1 MPEELSPESKLY
13 VKEEIEKVRNE
24 FKEGLKDAQSK
35 ATKTFTTVALIV
47 GLLASMGV
55 YGLAKSSIKN
65 AVEDELS
72 KTTIKNLATDANMLV
87 VEIEN
92 IKVRAKALV
101 TDANT
106 YVKVVRDDID
116 KLKSELLVAIE
127 NHESQAKTL
136 AMDVNTYVKQA
147 REDIDRIKKEV
158 DTLVVKLIR
167 SELTNLGLSNQK
179 IEQIH
184 EHRQNAIDGG
194 FTWIGNIALIWGTH
208 TSTKSSGEVFPIGW
222 DHFQND
228 CFTVLTSLPGEV
240 VILDDNKSFRFNRIF
255 GYSGSRDF
263 TFLAIGY

>member
-13 VKEEIEKVRNE
+13 VKEELEKVRNE

-35 ATKTFTTVALIV
+35 TTKIFSTVALII

-65 AVEDELS
+65 AIEDELS
-72 KTTIKNLATDANMLV
+72 KTTIKKLETDANMIL
-87 VEIEN
+87 VEIESFEGQ
-92 IKVRAKALV
+92 AKELV

-106 YVKVVRDDID
+106 YVKVARDDID
-116 KLKSELLVAIE
+116 KLKSELLVEIE
-127 NHESQAKTL
+127 NLEAQAKAFATD
-136 AMDVNTYVKQA
+136 AKTYVKQA

-158 DTLVVKLIR
+158 EPLVVKSIRTELANLELSEQTIKLI
-167 SELTNLGLSNQK
+167 
-179 IEQIH
+179 H
-184 EHRQNAIDGG
+184 DHHQNAIDGG
-194 FTWIGNIALIWGTH
+194 FTWIGKIVLIWGTR

-222 DHFQND
+222 DHFPND

-240 VILDDNKSFRFNRIF
+240 VILDDNKSFRFNRIL
-255 GYSGSRDF
+255 GYSGNRDF